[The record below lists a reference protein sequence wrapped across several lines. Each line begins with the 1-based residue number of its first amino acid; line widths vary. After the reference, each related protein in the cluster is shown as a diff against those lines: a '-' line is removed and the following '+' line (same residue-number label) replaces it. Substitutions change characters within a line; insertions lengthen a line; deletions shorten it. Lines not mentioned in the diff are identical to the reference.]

1 MSISNHDGFTLLE
14 VLLTLLIIV
23 LAGSLAVPTLQAV
36 LHDQDLE
43 ADAHELAWVLRLAR
57 QEALYTGAPS
67 YVKFYCSND
76 TYVYQDTRYEFNPGI
91 SYTGTPTF
99 PTRVGSIPACVFL
112 PTGRPGAG
120 GTVVLGG
127 SNEQRRYIIV
137 NPVAGRI
144 RISEEPP
151 QSW

>member
-1 MSISNHDGFTLLE
+1 MNISGHNGFTMLE
-14 VLLTLLIIV
+14 VLLTLLIII
-23 LAGSLAVPTLQAV
+23 LAGSLAVPSLHAV
-36 LHDQDLE
+36 LCNQDLE

-57 QEALYTGAPS
+57 QESLYSGMPS

-76 TYVYQDTRYEFNPGI
+76 TYIYGETRYQFNPGI

-99 PTRVGSIPACVFL
+99 PTRVGTIPACIFL
-112 PTGRPGAG
+112 PSGHPGAG

-127 SNEQRRYIIV
+127 SNGQQRYIIV

-144 RISEEPP
+144 RISEQPP
-151 QSW
+151 QGW